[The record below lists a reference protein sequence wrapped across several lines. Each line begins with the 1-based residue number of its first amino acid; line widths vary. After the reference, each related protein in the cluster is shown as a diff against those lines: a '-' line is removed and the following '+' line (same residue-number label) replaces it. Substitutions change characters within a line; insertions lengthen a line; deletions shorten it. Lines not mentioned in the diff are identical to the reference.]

1 MKATETADANP
12 WGYLS
17 ILVTATFLMGS
28 SFPATKILLH
38 EIPPF
43 YLAGWRF
50 LLAAAITF
58 MIALFVHRHE
68 RNWMPR
74 AGGSIARGWLI
85 VVLIGLLQTAGMIGL
100 LNLAMQSLPASTAA
114 ILLFTNPLWV
124 AFLGII
130 VLNER
135 LSLSRFLALGLGV
148 VGVTLAIGLRAGGSL
163 FGMAIGI
170 CSSVC
175 WASATILTKRSHVS
189 TGLWMMSAW
198 QMLVGA
204 LALMGIAALTQE
216 RWPVALTVSQ
226 WSWFVWLAVPASAG
240 SFGLWFLALKRGGA
254 TRTSGFLFLA
264 PLFAVLLSHLVLG
277 EQLGINQVVGGV
289 FVVAGLLFLN
299 RGSFGLSVAKS

>member
-38 EIPPF
+38 EVPPF

-68 RNWMPR
+68 KNWMPR
-74 AGGSIARGWLI
+74 ADGSIAKGWLI

-124 AFLGII
+124 AFLGTV
-130 VLNER
+130 VLSER
-135 LSLSRFLALGLGV
+135 LSSSRLLALSLGV
-148 VGVTLAIGLRAGGSL
+148 AGVALAVGLRAGGSS

-175 WASATILTKRSHVS
+175 WASATILTKRFHVS
-189 TGLWMMSAW
+189 IGLWMMSAW
-198 QMLVGA
+198 QMLIGA
-204 LALMGIAALTQE
+204 LTLIGIAALTQE
-216 RWPVALTVSQ
+216 SWPTTLTASQ
-226 WSWFVWLAVPASAG
+226 WSWFVWLAIPASAG
-240 SFGLWFLALKRGGA
+240 SFGLWFLALRRGGA
-254 TRTSGFLFLA
+254 IRTSGFLFLA
-264 PLFAVLLSHLVLG
+264 PLFAVLLSHLLLG

-289 FVVAGLLFLN
+289 LVVAGLLFLN
-299 RGSFGLSVAKS
+299 RGSVGLRGARS